1 MGIIAGKGRNNLR
14 DFNKI
19 SKVSKVSIVFE
30 ILFCKISKVSI
41 VFEILFCKTGLISNR
56 HFFGFR
62 LKFQPM

>member
-1 MGIIAGKGRNNLR
+1 MGMIAGKGRNNLR
-14 DFNKI
+14 DFN
-19 SKVSKVSIVFE
+19 
-30 ILFCKISKVSI
+30 KISKVSI

>member
-1 MGIIAGKGRNNLR
+1 MGMIAGKGRNNLR

-30 ILFCKISKVSI
+30 ILFCK
-41 VFEILFCKTGLISNR
+41 TGLRSR
-56 HFFGFR
+56 SYFLGFR

>member
-1 MGIIAGKGRNNLR
+1 MGMIAGKGRDNLR

-30 ILFCKISKVSI
+30 ILV
-41 VFEILFCKTGLISNR
+41 CKTGLISNR